1 MSALCY
7 YHYYNN
13 NVGIAL
19 FFASISIVLSIRNI
33 IVCYNGRFSF
43 SSALIS
49 YTILT
54 QFGLIIPYFF
64 IDNSVVE
71 DYPEWTMAFLDSKFL
86 CSSIMMGSIGVLS
99 YEIARL
105 LSVRKYIE
113 NFDHLLKNNDED
125 DATMKAI
132 AYILLL
138 IVLFYFS
145 FYISIGEMPLFGT
158 YEMFIN
164 SLAYRNPYYPY
175 ILIFFFIATIYLASA
190 DSYYNSII
198 GWFIWLI
205 IVLIFALNGNKGEFL
220 YVLLAVYGL
229 RGIQGVKISSRM
241 IVVFCAI
248 IFVIIP
254 SITTLRSIGIASNL
268 DSLGFDPFGA
278 FTEMG
283 IQIRTS
289 VYTLEELDKGNIFML
304 GGQSYW
310 QPLYNFVTPFL
321 HHTTATDHLR
331 EMFPG
336 FGYNQIIESYL
347 NFGIVGVVLV
357 YSLFGFL
364 LTKIERQA
372 KNRSSLA
379 FIGSITT
386 ILINASRNYFSFVP
400 GQIIIVSVI
409 YLFYKR
415 IKK

>member
-1 MSALCY
+1 
-7 YHYYNN
+7 
-13 NVGIAL
+13 
-19 FFASISIVLSIRNI
+19 
-33 IVCYNGRFSF
+33 
-43 SSALIS
+43 
-49 YTILT
+49 
-54 QFGLIIPYFF
+54 
-64 IDNSVVE
+64 
-71 DYPEWTMAFLDSKFL
+71 
-86 CSSIMMGSIGVLS
+86 
-99 YEIARL
+99 
-105 LSVRKYIE
+105 
-113 NFDHLLKNNDED
+113 
-125 DATMKAI
+125 
-132 AYILLL
+132 
-138 IVLFYFS
+138 
-145 FYISIGEMPLFGT
+145 MPLFGT